1 MYIKIIKLDKVDSTN
16 DYASEIASSGAK
28 EITVVVARSQSGGK
42 GRMGRRWVSVSG
54 KGIYTSLILRPANTL
69 KEINYLPLISALAT
83 AKFLENLLNTL
94 PKEYK
99 KDKDG
104 LQTII
109 KIKLPNDI
117 MINGKKAVGI
127 LVEAKTTGKKP
138 SFVIV
143 GIGININSLKQE
155 LPEHATSLFVET
167 GQKYDI
173 DKIFPKLIKEVVIVY
188 KDFKKGKINSLLKE
202 VLAFGAAGSVKEI
215 EEMFGSK
222 NKAGEV
228 VNFI

>member
-16 DYASEIASSGAK
+16 NYASKAALCGAREIA
-28 EITVVVARSQSGGK
+28 VVSARTQSLGK
-42 GRMGRRWVSVSG
+42 GRMGRQWVSVPG
-54 KGIYTSLILRPANTL
+54 KGIYASFILRPANTL
-69 KEINYLPLISALAT
+69 KEINYLPLFSALAT
-83 AKFLENLLNTL
+83 ARFLENILG
-94 PKEYK
+94 KECK
-99 KDKDG
+99 KNKD
-104 LQTII
+104 TEKVRI

-138 SFVIV
+138 SFVII

-173 DKIFPKLIKEVVIVY
+173 DKIFPKLIKEMVIVY
-188 KDFKKGKINSLLKE
+188 KDFKKGKINSLLRE

-215 EEMFGSK
+215 EEMFDSR

-228 VNFI
+228 VHFV